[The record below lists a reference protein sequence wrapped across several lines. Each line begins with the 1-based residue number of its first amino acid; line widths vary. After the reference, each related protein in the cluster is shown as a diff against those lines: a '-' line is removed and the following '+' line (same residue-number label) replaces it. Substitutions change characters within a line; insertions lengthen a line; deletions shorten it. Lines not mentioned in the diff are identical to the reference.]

1 MRLKPLLLSLTALL
15 IFTGCTTGL
24 RSFPAGAVRVGGGLN
39 IEWQAPRHGTV
50 VLMEEKSG
58 KILATQSLEPGD
70 SFDFGPEYSGFEE
83 TLATTFPDGAGLQ
96 TNAVFGLY
104 FTPMPAPKD

>member
-15 IFTGCTTGL
+15 IVTGCATRL
-24 RSFPAGAVRVGGGLN
+24 RPFPAGAVRIGGGLN
-39 IEWQAPRHGTV
+39 IEWEAPRHGTV

-58 KILATQSLEPGD
+58 KIIATQSLEPGD
-70 SFDFGPEYSGFEE
+70 SFDFGPQYSGFEE
-83 TLATTFPDGAGLQ
+83 TLSAVFPDGAGLP

-104 FTPMPAPKD
+104 FSPMPVQKD